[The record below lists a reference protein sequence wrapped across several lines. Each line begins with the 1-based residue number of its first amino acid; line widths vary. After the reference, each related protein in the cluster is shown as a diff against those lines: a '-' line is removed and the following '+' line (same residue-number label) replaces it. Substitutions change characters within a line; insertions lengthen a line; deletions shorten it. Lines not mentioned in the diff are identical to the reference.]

1 MNGIS
6 SAGTLASPDADAE
19 PFHAP
24 IENSPNRLLAVLMRP
39 VRGADLI
46 VLTVLIGF
54 ALLSAAATS
63 YPRRVGDGQEYMAM
77 ALSIARL
84 DRPALNPNQLVTIE
98 ADLASLDGNFA
109 ANIRH
114 GDLVGADGRQDFPHF
129 WMYSGMAAP
138 FVWMASV
145 LKLHPNWGF
154 TALNVLLLMGSFA
167 ILAAAYS
174 PVVGAFLV
182 LGPPI
187 WWVDKAHT
195 EAFTVALLA
204 AALALLRTRPWW
216 TLVLVGLASTQN
228 IPIALLIPI
237 TVAIAVWRK
246 RAIASDT
253 RFRVGLAAGVGLS
266 ILHPLYYLVH
276 LGTFTSQARMGA
288 ISAGLP
294 DPAYLAAPVL
304 DPNIGLL
311 PGYPLLLPALLVL
324 SLPLGPRT
332 HPRVLIPELSGL
344 ALAGVV
350 WLFAFTQNGNLNHG
364 GTPAMSRYALWLIPL
379 LVPVIGRLARAAT
392 SQQAMAF
399 VLIVGLSSY
408 VSTVTYHPGRPDGYY
423 TPSWIAAWIWAN
435 VPWLD
440 NPPVEIFL
448 ERTAH
453 GEVPLQAVA
462 TESCS
467 KVLVVSGAWPAS
479 CPKPDRIPAF
489 CSAGQ
494 TADGRQNAC
503 YANRSGTGYTFARA
517 P

>member
-1 MNGIS
+1 VTS
-6 SAGTLASPDADAE
+6 TTASGTTLEGGTTDRAAA
-19 PFHAP
+19 
-24 IENSPNRLLAVLMRP
+24 
-39 VRGADLI
+39 ADLPDGLLRHLVRPAHGI
-46 VLTVLIGF
+46 DLILVTVLVAF

-63 YPRRVGDGQEYMAM
+63 FPRRVGDGQEYMAM

-84 DRPALNPNQLVTIE
+84 DRPAPNPNQLVALE
-98 ADLASLDGNFA
+98 ADLASLDGDFA
-109 ANIRH
+109 APIRH
-114 GDLVGADGRQDFPHF
+114 GDLVGADGLQDFPHF
-129 WMYSGMAAP
+129 WMYSAMAAP

-154 TALNVLLLMGSFA
+154 TALNVLLLIGSFA
-167 ILAAAYS
+167 ILAAVYS
-174 PVVGAFLV
+174 PVVGAFVV
-182 LGPPI
+182 LGPVI

-204 AALALLRTRPWW
+204 AALAVLGTRPWW

-228 IPIALLIPI
+228 IPIAVLIPI
-237 TVAIAVWRK
+237 TVAIAVWRN
-246 RAIASDT
+246 RAIVSDT
-253 RFRVGLAAGVGLS
+253 RLRVGLAVGIGLS
-266 ILHPLYYLVH
+266 MLHPLYYLVH

-294 DPAYLAAPVL
+294 DPAYLAAPVI

-324 SLPLGPRT
+324 SLPLGRRIRRRLP
-332 HPRVLIPELSGL
+332 VPELAGL
-344 ALAGVV
+344 ALAGVA
-350 WLFAFTQNGNLNHG
+350 WLFVFTQNGNLNHG

-379 LVPVIGRLARAAT
+379 FVPVIGRLAGAAT
-392 SQQAMAF
+392 RHQVMAF

-408 VSTVTYHPGRPDGYY
+408 VSTVQYHPGRPEWLYL
-423 TPSWIAAWIWAN
+423 TPSRIAAWIWAN
-435 VPWLD
+435 LPWLD
-440 NPPVEIFL
+440 NPPREIFF

-453 GEVPLQAVA
+453 REVPFQAVA
-462 TESCS
+462 TDSCS

-479 CPKPDRIPAF
+479 CRMPDQMPSF

-494 TADGRQNAC
+494 AADARENAC
-503 YANRSGTGYTFARA
+503 YANRSGSGYTFARA